1 MSLSLEPS
9 CPNNNFLLVWKNFPT
24 DEHWIIFE
32 IKMIKIEEW
41 ENQLQFEFMDLDKDY
56 FLTANEVGKFFLTR
70 TKQAIVFS
78 L

>member
-1 MSLSLEPS
+1 
-9 CPNNNFLLVWKNFPT
+9 
-24 DEHWIIFE
+24 
-32 IKMIKIEEW
+32 MIKIEEW